1 MLIENS
7 EICNF
12 SDNKTFYICGME
24 FMTLGKKW
32 HKKIIKPKTSPT
44 VMNENDKV
52 QLFGIKI
59 ICKLTFDEN
68 LDSLGFNDKLQ
79 VIYIMQ
85 NKKILKLRTKQRLCP
100 MHFLIAI
107 LIMLQLFGCCVGRT
121 NK

>member
-52 QLFGIKI
+52 QLLGIKI

-68 LDSLGFNDKLQ
+68 LDSLGFNDNYKSYILCRIKKYLNSGPSKDFAQ
-79 VIYIMQ
+79 CIY
-85 NKKILKLRTKQRLCP
+85 
-100 MHFLIAI
+100 
-107 LIMLQLFGCCVGRT
+107 
-121 NK
+121 